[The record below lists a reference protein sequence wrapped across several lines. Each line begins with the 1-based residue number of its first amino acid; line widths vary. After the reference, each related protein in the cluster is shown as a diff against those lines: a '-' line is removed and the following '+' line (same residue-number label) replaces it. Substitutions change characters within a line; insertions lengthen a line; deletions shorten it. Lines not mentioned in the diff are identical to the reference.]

1 MLPDRLLI
9 PFCFG
14 PSLST
19 GAGGAICTRGSMEC
33 VAIAADLWPGITL
46 RLRFSQ
52 RHLALLR
59 SLRRRARGCTRAP
72 SDPGVCT
79 VTGRAPPDATHL
91 VPWQSCLPRMDSA
104 QRKQLKENGFLIV
117 KDVLSPSTV
126 ARLNA
131 IFVSAFGAP
140 LSELSEPAPASSE
153 TLAPAGRTGNCGRRS
168 LQVRCPGTSTA
179 NETTCSPTAA
189 YLLVGSGPTS

>member
-1 MLPDRLLI
+1 MAAPAVHLATRTSI
-9 PFCFG
+9 YIG
-14 PSLST
+14 T
-19 GAGGAICTRGSMEC
+19 AAGRGS
-33 VAIAADLWPGITL
+33 GNFGL
-46 RLRFSQ
+46 RSG
-52 RHLALLR
+52 ALLAFR
-59 SLRRRARGCTRAP
+59 SSLA
-72 SDPGVCT
+72 CT
-79 VTGRAPPDATHL
+79 VTGRAPPRRHAPGPL
-91 VPWQSCLPRMDSA
+91 QSCLRRMDSA

-168 LQVRCPGTSTA
+168 LQVRCPGT
-179 NETTCSPTAA
+179 
-189 YLLVGSGPTS
+189 